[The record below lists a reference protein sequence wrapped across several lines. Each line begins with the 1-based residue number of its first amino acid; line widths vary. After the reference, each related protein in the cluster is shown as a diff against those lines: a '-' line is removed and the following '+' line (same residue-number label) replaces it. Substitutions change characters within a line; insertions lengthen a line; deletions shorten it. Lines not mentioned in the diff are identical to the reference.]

1 MRCSHQWLTPKSNRK
16 DTALL
21 SHIGVFDPIYS
32 FQRINIPRHLSLHK
46 LEEEIIRETF
56 GRVDIPWP
64 SATNEAGGGRGAAS
78 VCIGDIHFKLITFG
92 GNALF
97 RVYAHCPDN
106 DATAQGLFEAGQYL
120 LRIHQP
126 GHRETGQIRL
136 ELEWLSAMRREAGL
150 PVPEPVCT
158 TGGELLVQVEVRGVP
173 GVRACSLLR
182 WVKGRSAGG
191 REKQEHYWKQGQLM
205 AKLHHFAATWPIPP
219 GCTKRHYNWDGLFK
233 NDTGIGM
240 PASKAWQFLT
250 PDYVE
255 PFKVVTQR
263 VRQLMD
269 TWGTGLDV
277 YGLIHADL
285 GLDANLLLWEGEP
298 RAIDFDDC
306 GFGYWMYDLAVA
318 LEHCRDFAIFSPCR
332 EALFDGYATI
342 RTLPSHQI
350 VQLDLFMAALDVY
363 VGLWAAAAAHLHPR
377 YRESLQERIDRAA
390 LWITRY
396 LQGDSSF
403 QI

>member
-1 MRCSHQWLTPKSNRK
+1 VKPLGELTY
-16 DTALL
+16 L
-21 SHIGVFDPIYS
+21 
-32 FQRINIPRHLSLHK
+32 
-46 LEEEIIRETF
+46 
-56 GRVDIPWP
+56 GRVRRMRQVADVALQAYALDNI
-64 SATNEAGGGRGAAS
+64 R
-78 VCIGDIHFKLITFG
+78 FKLITFG

-158 TGGELLVQVEVRGVP
+158 TGGELLVQVEVRDVP

-191 REKQEHYWKQGQLM
+191 REKQEHYRKQGHLM
-205 AKLHHFAATWPIPP
+205 AKLHDFAATWPIPP

-277 YGLIHADL
+277 YGLMRIYCSGRASRAPL
-285 GLDANLLLWEGEP
+285 TSTTAGLVIGCMTWPLRWSTVGTLRSFR
-298 RAIDFDDC
+298 RA
-306 GFGYWMYDLAVA
+306 GRLYLT
-318 LEHCRDFAIFSPCR
+318 
-332 EALFDGYATI
+332 ATRRYVHSHLI
-342 RTLPSHQI
+342 R
-350 VQLDLFMAALDVY
+350 
-363 VGLWAAAAAHLHPR
+363 
-377 YRESLQERIDRAA
+377 
-390 LWITRY
+390 
-396 LQGDSSF
+396 SSN
-403 QI
+403 